1 MKKIILFLILL
12 CIPFHVKADTLL
24 EEAERQKNAA
34 QQFAALMSQC
44 ANNNSDYCN
53 EAVHS
58 KISSVTSAIDNLT
71 ERAKQQGLDDSIFKE
86 LETYSNVLKKK

>member
-44 ANNNSDYCN
+44 ANKNIIN
-53 EAVHS
+53 
-58 KISSVTSAIDNLT
+58 
-71 ERAKQQGLDDSIFKE
+71 
-86 LETYSNVLKKK
+86 